1 MMTLMKKKMT
11 YYRAFDNLTGS
22 DHETRETSHQAAATP
37 NEHQLS
43 PSEIRVMERL
53 LIKTEKCFKNLNRY
67 IEQHTVLGFNS
78 QKYDLPLIRPYLP
91 SSLIK
96 LGHTPKQVIKR
107 GSGYMVI
114 ATPKLK
120 FLDITNYLAAGTSL
134 VNFYASFNVSTP
146 KGILPYQWFDSLERL
161 QETSL
166 PKRSESMTAF
176 FVLLLPIAAVFCFPR
191 GE

>member
-1 MMTLMKKKMT
+1 
-11 YYRAFDNLTGS
+11 
-22 DHETRETSHQAAATP
+22 
-37 NEHQLS
+37 
-43 PSEIRVMERL
+43 
-53 LIKTEKCFKNLNRY
+53 
-67 IEQHTVLGFNS
+67 
-78 QKYDLPLIRPYLP
+78 
-91 SSLIK
+91 
-96 LGHTPKQVIKR
+96 
-107 GSGYMVI
+107 MVI

-120 FLDITNYLAAGTSL
+120 LLDITNYLAAGSSL